1 MSASLIFTILIE
13 YAFIS
18 KPRYQLKLKAKNR
31 KEPAMEIQYIQQL
44 INNDRKIEFD
54 FNENRYSITYYN
66 DNMEKY
72 ISFCKFSNEPIDVK
86 NAEELFKLKIG
97 NQTLEQI
104 FKSLKDSSF
113 DIY

>member
-1 MSASLIFTILIE
+1 M
-13 YAFIS
+13 
-18 KPRYQLKLKAKNR
+18 K
-31 KEPAMEIQYIQQL
+31 MEYIQEL
-44 INNDRKIEFD
+44 INNNREIEFD

-66 DNMEKY
+66 DNREKY
-72 ISFCKFSNEPIDVK
+72 ISFYKFYNEPIDVK
-86 NAEELFKLKIG
+86 NAGELFKLKIG